1 MRTRSIRFRLT
12 VWYAAALTLGLGLF
26 SGLIWLSLR
35 QRLISELDRDL
46 AGRSARF
53 EQYLRGEAREVQ
65 GDQLRDE
72 LDEFCQALPP
82 ASYVD
87 LRGSGGFQF
96 HYPASAA
103 FRGRGI
109 VELKSAGPSQIDVA
123 GRRQRLA
130 KFVELVAKL
139 IALDFPGLAAQVLL
153 ESGGPAGEIAVQLGD
168 QTLPQRQ
175 PD

>member
-35 QRLISELDRDL
+35 QRLVSELDRDL

-53 EQYLRGEAREVQ
+53 EQYLRGESREVQ

-87 LRGSGGFQF
+87 LRGSGGFRF
-96 HYPASAA
+96 HYSASTP
-103 FRGRGI
+103 
-109 VELKSAGPSQIDVA
+109 LSAPPGYIQTAGVHSVLRNALATSSVRDVA
-123 GRRQRLA
+123 TR
-130 KFVELVAKL
+130 
-139 IALDFPGLAAQVLL
+139 
-153 ESGGPAGEIAVQLGD
+153 
-168 QTLPQRQ
+168 
-175 PD
+175 